1 MRFLLDENLSPQ
13 LGTLL
18 RAAGHDC
25 VHVRDVGLKSAV
37 DETVLDA
44 AHGDGRVLVRADTD
58 FGAILARRQSS
69 GPSFLLLRRV
79 ADRRAAEQA
88 RLIPDNLDQVVDD
101 LTAGAIV
108 VFGERSL
115 RVRSLPL

>member
-13 LGTLL
+13 LSTLL

-25 VHVRDVGLKSAV
+25 VHVRDIGLKSAV
-37 DETVLDA
+37 DEAVLDA
-44 AHGDGRVLVRADTD
+44 AHSDGRVLASADTD
-58 FGAILARRQSS
+58 FGAILARRQAS
-69 GPSFLLLRRV
+69 GPSVLLLRRA

-88 RLIPDNLDQVVDD
+88 RLILDNLDQVADD